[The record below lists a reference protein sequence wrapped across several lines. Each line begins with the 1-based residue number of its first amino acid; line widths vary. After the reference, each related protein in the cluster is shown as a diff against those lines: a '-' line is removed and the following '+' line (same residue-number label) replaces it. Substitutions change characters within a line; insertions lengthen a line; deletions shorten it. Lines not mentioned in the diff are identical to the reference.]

1 MSYLR
6 VMPEFVTLAAWLR
19 PVPAPEEPAQEPEE
33 ELTASP
39 PEVSPEEEAIADV
52 LSGVRRFR
60 AMLADALDRALLD
73 LLRDIAVEVVGRELA
88 YGAADLQSIVA
99 RALERAAPERP
110 LAVYVHPTQRDLV
123 QLDVPVIGDPQLRS
137 DDVRIELHS
146 GSIDARLGVRIE
158 QVLAAFG
165 G

>member
-1 MSYLR
+1 
-6 VMPEFVTLAAWLR
+6 MPEFVTLAAWLR
-19 PVPAPEEPAQEPEE
+19 PISPVQEPAQEPAQEPSAPLPE
-33 ELTASP
+33 ASL
-39 PEVSPEEEAIADV
+39 EEEAIADV
-52 LSGVRRFR
+52 LSRVRRFR
-60 AMLADALDRALLD
+60 AMLADALDRSLVD
-73 LLRDIAVEVVGRELA
+73 LLREIAVEVVGRELA
-88 YGAADLQSIVA
+88 CGPADLQSIVA

-123 QLDVPVIGDPQLRS
+123 PFDLPVIADPQLRS

-158 QVLAAFG
+158 QVLAAYG